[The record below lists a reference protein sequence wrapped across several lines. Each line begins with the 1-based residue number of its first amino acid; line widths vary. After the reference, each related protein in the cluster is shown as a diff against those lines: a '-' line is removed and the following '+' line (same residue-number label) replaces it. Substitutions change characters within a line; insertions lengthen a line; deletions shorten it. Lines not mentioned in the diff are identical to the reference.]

1 MHRPVANSSREK
13 VNAGS
18 AGYFFLIVATAAA
31 LLLARPESAAQ
42 TAAKPARAIDSSAG
56 NAQNGRRIYTN
67 YGCYEC
73 HGREGQ
79 GSKLTGPRIGPDPTG
94 FSAFVQ
100 YIRRPGG
107 QMPPYTSK
115 VVSDAELADIY
126 AFLKSL
132 PKAPAAKSIPALN

>member
-1 MHRPVANSSREK
+1 LLVAIFG
-13 VNAGS
+13 VL
-18 AGYFFLIVATAAA
+18 FF
-31 LLLARPESAAQ
+31 ARAESGAQ
-42 TAAKPARAIDSSAG
+42 TSTKHARGVVSTAG
-56 NAQNGRRIYTN
+56 NAQNGKRIYAS

-79 GSKLTGPRIGPDPTG
+79 GSKLTGPRIAPDPTE

-100 YIRRPGG
+100 YIRQPAG

-115 VVSDAELADIY
+115 VLSDTELADIY

-132 PKAPAAKSIPALN
+132 PQPLAAKSIPALN

>member
-1 MHRPVANSSREK
+1 MNCRSKNGK
-13 VNAGS
+13 FYG
-18 AGYFFLIVATAAA
+18 GWY
-31 LLLARPESAAQ
+31 LLLVPAVALMLLCTGVKSGAQ
-42 TAAKPARAIDSSAG
+42 TSSKRARTVTADSG
-56 NAQNGRRIYTN
+56 NAQNGKRIYSS

-79 GSKLTGPRIGPDPTG
+79 GSKLTGPRIAPDPTE

-100 YIRRPGG
+100 YIRQPVG

-126 AFLKSL
+126 AFLKAL
-132 PKAPAAKSIPALN
+132 PQPPAAKSIPALN

>member
-1 MHRPVANSSREK
+1 LHRPVANSRGEK
-13 VNAGS
+13 VNASG
-18 AGYFFLIVATAAA
+18 AGYFFLVVATAVA

-42 TAAKPARAIDSSAG
+42 TAKPARAIDSSAG

-94 FSAFVQ
+94 FSAFVR

-132 PKAPAAKSIPALN
+132 PKAPPAKSIPALN